1 MLLASI
7 LFGNAAL
14 AAFTRPAE
22 WDAQVSVIMA
32 WPSAETDAYDESS
45 LDRATSDVSA
55 IADAVGK
62 FEPVT
67 VLVEDDRYLDALQRF
82 NSSKNVTVQPIQGY
96 AKLDLWMRDMAP
108 TFVVNMDNK
117 QLEGVDYNFNGW
129 GNKYPT
135 ESCNSLAAMYMYNKN
150 ITRVA
155 STIVG
160 EGGSFETDGD
170 GTLLVTESSVIN
182 DNRNPGKSKQTIE
195 DELIRTLGLK
205 KVIWLPGRKGL
216 DITDSH
222 IDGLVRFTAPGKA
235 LLSRPASVEDDDPFS
250 AMYKEAQ
257 EILSNTTDAQ
267 GRKIEITEI
276 TEAALDKIGAE
287 KSVLDAIHNGEKD
300 YPSLTYVNYLVV
312 NGGVIFPQFGD
323 EDADKEALKIMQS
336 VYPDRSV
343 STVLTKE
350 LPFLGGGIHCSTQE
364 IPSMQK

>member
-1 MLLASI
+1 
-7 LFGNAAL
+7 
-14 AAFTRPAE
+14 
-22 WDAQVSVIMA
+22 
-32 WPSAETDAYDESS
+32 
-45 LDRATSDVSA
+45 
-55 IADAVGK
+55 
-62 FEPVT
+62 
-67 VLVEDDRYLDALQRF
+67 
-82 NSSKNVTVQPIQGY
+82 
-96 AKLDLWMRDMAP
+96 MAP
-108 TFVVNMDNK
+108 TFVIDMDKK

-135 ESCNSLAAMYMYNKN
+135 KSCSSLAAMYMSNKH

-182 DNRNPGKSKQTIE
+182 DNRNPGRDKKTIE

-205 KVIWLPGRKGL
+205 KVIWVPGRKGL

-222 IDGLVRFTAPGKA
+222 IDGLVRFIAPGKV
-235 LLSRPASVEDDDPFS
+235 LLSKPAAVEDDDPFS
-250 AMYKEAQ
+250 SMYKEAQ

-267 GRKIEITEI
+267 GRKLEITEI
-276 TEAALDKIGAE
+276 AEADLDKIGAD

-300 YPSLTYVNYLVV
+300 YPWLTYVNYLLV

-323 EDADKEALKIMQS
+323 EDADKEALKIMQNL
-336 VYPDRSV
+336 YPDCSV

-350 LPFLGGGIHCSTQE
+350 LPFLRGGIHCSTQE
-364 IPSMQK
+364 VPSVQK